1 MLDNYALDPARGD
14 LFQAGYNRAIESADF
29 AKQNYIAMLERDKK
43 MPGLRKE
50 LWIEFTKD
58 YTAYLT
64 AYLKKN
70 IGL

>member
-14 LFQAGYNRAIESADF
+14 RFQAGYNRTIESADF

-58 YTAYLT
+58 YTAYFT